1 MVIIADSGSS
11 KTNWIISDGKTENIK
26 INTEGLNP
34 NFTDVDTIRSVIAN
48 KVLPFTG
55 DRTASKVFF
64 YGSGCSDTHL
74 CKMVKEGIEGVF
86 PDAHTEVNSD
96 LLGAARALLGN
107 NSGIACILGTGSN
120 SGLYDGN
127 RIIANIPPL
136 GFILGDEGSGSYL
149 GKRLLSDYL
158 KGVMPPDISN
168 LFGSKYQTDKDRVI
182 EKVYRGEFPNKY
194 IAGFVVFLKDNI
206 EKKYCRELIKEA
218 FSDFISRNIKF
229 YDGYDKL
236 KISFTGSIAW
246 HFREL
251 LEEVMEVNGLY
262 TGEILRE
269 PSEQIMQYHLKH
281 Y

>member
-11 KTNWIISDGKTENIK
+11 KTNWIISDGKTDNIK

-34 NFTDVDTIRSVIAN
+34 NFTDAKRIFSVVSK
-48 KVLPFTG
+48 KVLPLAG
-55 DRTASKVFF
+55 DKTITSIFF
-64 YGSGCSDTHL
+64 YGSGCSDIRM
-74 CKMVKEGIEGVF
+74 CNSVKERIREVF
-86 PDAHTEVNSD
+86 PTAYIEVNSD

-120 SGLYDGN
+120 SGLYNGK
-127 RIIANIPPL
+127 RITANIPPL

-158 KGVMPPDISN
+158 KGVMPTDISS
-168 LFGSKYQTDKDRVI
+168 LFGSKYKTDKDRVI

-206 EKKYCRELIKEA
+206 EKKYCRELVKEA
-218 FSDFISRNIKF
+218 FSDFIRRNIKF

-236 KISFTGSIAW
+236 KISYTGSIAW

-251 LEEVMEVNGLY
+251 LEEVMEINGLN